1 MKKAPLRPR
10 SPYKGLMPYAEED
23 APYFFGRETERDLIV
38 SNLLSAR
45 LTLLYGPSGVGKS
58 SVLYAGAA
66 RQLRELTRRNLEDFG
81 APEFVVVVFGSW
93 NGDPEASLLAEVRAK
108 VEEAIG
114 ESLPEPWE
122 PGLVAA
128 LDLWTRHFGGE
139 LLLVLDQF
147 EEYFLYHGHEED
159 GGAVAA
165 ALPRMLSYRGH
176 GLADTEDAIP
186 QPLRVNVMLS
196 FREDALAQLDFFKGR
211 IPNLFDNYLRLDYL
225 TVDKARAAIVKPIE
239 QYNELEAPPEPI
251 RIEPGLVDAVLEEV
265 LTGKVVLGEAGRG
278 TLAGRSKSPAGGAKI
293 ETPFLQLVMTRL
305 WEREMQLGSTV
316 LRRSTLLKDLG
327 GATAIIR
334 SHLDHALD
342 ALSTQEK
349 AVAARIFHYL
359 VTPSGA
365 KISHAPSD
373 LAGYAGVP
381 VGQVAHVLKKMNSG
395 HERILRQ
402 VPAPDPTQEARY
414 EIYHDKLAPA
424 ILSWRARYLR
434 HRKARRNRFVAAVA
448 SLMLFGVLGYIAFS
462 ASMKATQAELVA
474 VQAAVRADSVQTVTK
489 DQLVLA
495 QQSAA
500 TTDSPDGRYA
510 VTVAADGGL
519 RVLDLTASNVG
530 AIPSVDDPV
539 QGGQPPPVV
548 LPTQPGERI
557 TATAFGPGG
566 DVLATGNAMGGVRLW
581 TFPDLDP
588 LFALPGQGAA
598 VTHIA
603 FNRAGRL
610 CAAAAADTTVRVWDV
625 TPSGPVGG
633 TRLTTRTRYD
643 TPLIGIR
650 FAEDGS
656 GVVAL
661 GEGGRIARPCERR
674 TQVVFVSSDR
684 TIDEAETE
692 ASRARAAGFRTTIYD
707 HPVSGLH
714 TVAGPFCEAE
724 AERALPTLRRL
735 FVDAYVLSDVTAWCP
750 ETVQREGYLECQS
763 KERSNRLL
771 PNVLRQKKGR

>member
-1 MKKAPLRPR
+1 MNKAMPRPR

-93 NGDPEASLLAEVRAK
+93 NGDPEAGLLAEIRAK

-114 ESLPEPWE
+114 EPLPAPRE

-147 EEYFLYHGHEED
+147 EEYFLYHGHEEG

-165 ALPRMLSYRGH
+165 ALPRILSHRGR
-176 GLADTEDAIP
+176 GPADAEETIP

-225 TVDKARAAIVKPIE
+225 TVDKARAAIVEPIE
-239 QYNELEAPPEPI
+239 QYNELETPPEPI

-305 WEREMQLGSTV
+305 WEREIQLGSTV
-316 LRRSTLLKDLG
+316 LRKNTLLKDLG
-327 GATAIIR
+327 GAMAIIR

-381 VGQVAHVLKKMNSG
+381 VEQVAHVLNKMNSG

-402 VPAPDPTQEARY
+402 VPAPSPEQEARY

-434 HRKARRNRFVAAVA
+434 HRKARRNRLVAGGLATVLLVLGGYGMARVLADANKRVDAVAA
-448 SLMLFGVLGYIAFS
+448 
-462 ASMKATQAELVA
+462 
-474 VQAAVRADSVQTVTK
+474 RADSVETVTR

-500 TTDSPDGRYA
+500 TNESPDGRYT
-510 VTVAADGGL
+510 VTVAADGRL
-519 RVLDLTASNVG
+519 RVLDLAS
-530 AIPSVDDPV
+530 ATPPSDPSVVGPA
-539 QGGQPPPVV
+539 QGEATRPMM
-548 LPTQPGERI
+548 LPAPPGERV
-557 TATAFGPGG
+557 TATAFDPSGR
-566 DVLATGNAMGGVRLW
+566 VLATGNATGGVRLW
-581 TFPDLDP
+581 TFPALRP
-588 LFALPGQGAA
+588 LLVLPGQGAA
-598 VTHIA
+598 VTNIV
-603 FNRAGRL
+603 FDRTGRL

-625 TPSGPVGG
+625 SPDGPDDGK
-633 TRLTTRTRYD
+633 RLATRTRYD
-643 TPLIGIR
+643 TPLIGVR
-650 FAEDGS
+650 FAEDGR
-656 GVVAL
+656 GIVAL
-661 GEGGRIARPCERR
+661 GEGGRIALPCERR
-674 TQVVFVSSDR
+674 VRLVFVSADR
-684 TIDEAETE
+684 TLEEAVTE
-692 ASRARAAGFRTTIYD
+692 ATRVRAAGFRTTIYR
-707 HPVSGLH
+707 HPASGFR
-714 TVAGPFCEAE
+714 TAAGPFCEAE
-724 AERALPTLRRL
+724 AERMLPALRRINA
-735 FVDAYVLSDVTAWCP
+735 DAYVLDDMTAWCP
-750 ETVQREGYLECQS
+750 ETVPREGYLECRPRS
-763 KERSNRLL
+763 RSNQLDI
-771 PNVLRQKKGR
+771 PDLRQQKSR